1 MISLKV
7 LSKFS
12 KFLFRVFIELEN
24 SDSLKSLM
32 TLVHG
37 DAKIDNFL
45 FKKVKEK
52 LEETYTAMII
62 DWQGEILTSFEE
74 ESISICFRMWF

>member
-1 MISLKV
+1 
-7 LSKFS
+7 
-12 KFLFRVFIELEN
+12 
-24 SDSLKSLM
+24 M

-62 DWQGEILTSFEE
+62 DWQGEVQTRFED
-74 ESISICFRMWF
+74 ESIETLCKTFFPIPHFNSGIHYFTHLN